1 MELGGQAPSQGN
13 VDAYAGMMARRAVN
27 NFAREPVDFYVKGL
41 EMAPE
46 FVELGESDI
55 WLDVG
60 CSSGLPGLQ
69 AAAATGTHARLFGL
83 DPYREPFDIFLPPD
97 IDLSRFTFLHGFG
110 EAIPLPDNSVK
121 LATLHNTLFRAKNI
135 YQMLEEVKRVT
146 EPGGLIMVS
155 TNARSHARSRHKFER
170 QLGVWVSQETGRTF
184 ERIRAPAEGCYLE
197 DVPRI
202 VSKVGGLALVGQFIQ
217 DSPAIITRGTRLDTY
232 IVALQYSASQLVPN
246 DWGVRRI
253 WRRLVIEKALPV
265 IERVIARH
273 EKQLGDPTHAYFPDT
288 VHRGLLIYRNN
299 KVSA

>member
-1 MELGGQAPSQGN
+1 MELGGQAPSHGN

-41 EMAPE
+41 EMASGLI
-46 FVELGESDI
+46 ELGESDV

-69 AAAATGTHARLFGL
+69 AAVATGTRAYLIGL

-97 IDLSRFTFLHGFG
+97 TDLSQFTFMHGVG
-110 EAIPLPDNSVK
+110 EDIPLPDNSVK
-121 LATLHNTLFRAKNI
+121 LVTLHNTLFRAQNI
-135 YQMLEEVKRVT
+135 RQMLEEVKRIT
-146 EPGGLIMVS
+146 EPGGLIMIS

-202 VSKVGGLALVGQFIQ
+202 ISAVGGLALADQFIQ
-217 DSPAIITRGTRLDTY
+217 DSPAIITRGKRLDTY
-232 IVALQYSASQLVPN
+232 IVALQYSASLLVPN
-246 DWGVRRI
+246 DWDVRRI
-253 WRRLVIEKALPV
+253 WRRLVIEKALPM
-265 IERVIARH
+265 IERVIASH
-273 EKQLGDPTHAYFPDT
+273 EKRLNDPSQAYFPDT
-288 VHRGLLIYRNN
+288 VHRGLLIYRND
-299 KVSA
+299 KTLV